1 MKKLLAILP
10 LALAGCTQ
18 PQPTARRKPSACPTP
33 RRYTVSNPAAP
44 GCRCKRRRASAL
56 SANYPAAKPSTSGR
70 CGAGIIR
77 LNRNRQRQPGGQHP
91 GMILLG
97 VLRSVQQRQ
106 RLALRQRRQPQAR
119 FAMGVELLTIAL
131 AEVGEI
137 DRLAVKGFAQLS
149 GRR

>member
-1 MKKLLAILP
+1 MR
-10 LALAGCTQ
+10 
-18 PQPTARRKPSACPTP
+18 PT
-33 RRYTVSNPAAP
+33 
-44 GCRCKRRRASAL
+44 
-56 SANYPAAKPSTSGR
+56 
-70 CGAGIIR
+70 
-77 LNRNRQRQPGGQHP
+77 P

-119 FAMGVELLTIAL
+119 FAMGAELLTM

>member
-1 MKKLLAILP
+1 
-10 LALAGCTQ
+10 
-18 PQPTARRKPSACPTP
+18 
-33 RRYTVSNPAAP
+33 
-44 GCRCKRRRASAL
+44 
-56 SANYPAAKPSTSGR
+56 
-70 CGAGIIR
+70 
-77 LNRNRQRQPGGQHP
+77 
-91 GMILLG
+91 MILLG

-149 GRR
+149 GRALTPYTTHHRPAPLF

>member
-1 MKKLLAILP
+1 
-10 LALAGCTQ
+10 
-18 PQPTARRKPSACPTP
+18 
-33 RRYTVSNPAAP
+33 
-44 GCRCKRRRASAL
+44 
-56 SANYPAAKPSTSGR
+56 
-70 CGAGIIR
+70 
-77 LNRNRQRQPGGQHP
+77 
-91 GMILLG
+91 MILLG

-149 GRR
+149 RRR

>member
-10 LALAGCTQ
+10 LLLAGCAQ
-18 PQPTARRKPSACPTP
+18 PQPTAPTKTIGMP
-33 RRYTVSNPAAP
+33 NPAAVYCQQSGGTRVP
-44 GCRCKRRRASAL
+44 VQTPQGVSTQCKL
-56 SANYPAAKPSTSGR
+56 PSGET
-70 CGAGIIR
+70 
-77 LNRNRQRQPGGQHP
+77 
-91 GMILLG
+91 MILLG